1 MKLFAW
7 SLFGASTD
15 ALKDHAATHIQV
27 GADGSMEYVSGEH
40 LVLDDERSEDGWF
53 GYEEE
58 SSWHNYRERRSWW
71 EYKGAARP
79 SDAEI
84 VQFKSMERG
93 ECLTAPGGRGTRLTF
108 SNCSDTST
116 HLQWQMRDDKSY
128 ESVAY
133 PGSCARQGDGIKCG
147 RDEVVLGECPGFIT
161 HYYNDRLRLG
171 FDEDGPCIQWW
182 EGDVQTT
189 RGRILCQKFRTHFG
203 MKAVEEQPSAV
214 AAKVAEK
221 AAADKAAEEKAAAD
235 KVAADKAAAD
245 KLAAQPPL
253 MFFNASHD
261 GCRKADSRCGILDS
275 YRCGVKKFRWTAL
288 QENTAGVLT
297 PKYDASSSM
306 DNQEV
311 IQGNL
316 GGTSP
321 LSITAALD
329 YCKVICAD
337 ITYCKS
343 FYLLKD
349 ATSGEEF
356 CWFYTP
362 EEDTCAYIEPKKEA
376 ATLADVSKWSL
387 CIWQSEAQ
395 LSLPACTTT
404 EQSATTGPGGSG
416 GDAPASATSIDGCPK
431 VLTHPE
437 QQTEMSEVLAFRCCK
452 KPKNNIQ
459 NNAKVPMTY
468 GCHNGTYSEA
478 IGMCDE
484 QGLALCT
491 TDQIKEGTQCESG
504 CGYDMVRVWT
514 RTL

>member
-15 ALKDHAATHIQV
+15 ALKDNAATHIQI
-27 GADGSMEYVSGEH
+27 GADGKMEYVSGEH
-40 LVLDDERSEDGWF
+40 LVLDDERSEASDQMELRTPENGWK

-71 EYKGAARP
+71 KYKGAARP

-93 ECLTAPGGRGTRLTF
+93 TCLTAPGGRGTRLTF
-108 SNCSDTST
+108 SNCSNTST
-116 HLQWQMRDDKSY
+116 HLQWQMREDKSY

-133 PGSCARQGDGIKCG
+133 RGSCARQGDGTI
-147 RDEVVLGECPGFIT
+147 VLGECPGFIT
-161 HYYNDRLRLG
+161 DYYNGRMRLV
-171 FDEDGPCIQWW
+171 FDKRGPCLQWGG
-182 EGDVQTT
+182 EDANAVQTS
-189 RGRILCQKFRTHFG
+189 RGRIMCQKFRTHFG
-203 MKAVEEQPSAV
+203 MKAVEEQPEAV

-404 EQSATTGPGGSG
+404 EQSATTGSTNYVAGKPHTLCSQGQAIDSNGSCEKAAAALDLGDVETISHHTRPTGCNLKDGKVFFNDALPGGKEKS
-416 GDAPASATSIDGCPK
+416 SITPICVK
-431 VLTHPE
+431 
-437 QQTEMSEVLAFRCCK
+437 QT
-452 KPKNNIQ
+452 
-459 NNAKVPMTY
+459 T
-468 GCHNGTYSEA
+468 
-478 IGMCDE
+478 
-484 QGLALCT
+484 
-491 TDQIKEGTQCESG
+491 
-504 CGYDMVRVWT
+504 
-514 RTL
+514 